1 MPLTLEGKRPRAL
14 VTGAAKRLGAAF
26 ALDLARRGWDLWLH
40 YHTSEEEA
48 RALAAKIGDLGRRA
62 RLVQADLS
70 LSGGVEA
77 LAERLEES
85 PPLLIVHSA
94 SVWNQDTFVDAAAE
108 AWESSHRLHVW
119 TAVVLARALARWS
132 AEGRGEGHLV
142 TLLDSRL
149 RDQDPQHFSYAF
161 AKRELAQLTRYLAAE
176 LAPGVRVNGLAP
188 GLILRAEGVSPA
200 IWTKAGRDSTPMAC
214 TGKPA
219 DLVKALR
226 YLTDNRFV
234 TGQILTVDGGRHLK
248 GDLFGSL

>member
-40 YHTSEEEA
+40 YHTSEEDA

-77 LAERLEES
+77 LAERLKES

-94 SVWNQDTFVDAAAE
+94 SVWNQDTLVDAAAE
-108 AWESSHRLHVW
+108 TWESSHRLHVW

-188 GLILRAEGVSPA
+188 GLIL
-200 IWTKAGRDSTPMAC
+200 KAGLASTPLARN
-214 TGKPA
+214 GRPA
-219 DLVKALR
+219 DLVRALR

-234 TGQILTVDGGRHLK
+234 TGQILAVDGGRHPK